1 MRVYLGGGWKTSGEC
16 VIVLPISRLTGKQ
29 GCGATYLGGITEV
42 LRMVRRKRGGQTSL
56 CSMAE
61 RVAALREVTPSL
73 L

>member
-1 MRVYLGGGWKTSGEC
+1 MLEIGTEDIGRIRDC
-16 VIVLPISRLTGKQ
+16 VAYFSPTGKKER
-29 GCGATYLGGITEV
+29 GATYLGGITEV
-42 LRMVRRKRGGQTSL
+42 LRMARRKRGGQISL